1 MVMRMMVTEFP
12 VVLGCFLAMALPGA
26 GLARESKNAAAANYP
41 ANYEGGTLPFGHS
54 KVKAT
59 LGADEVIL
67 VQHGHRIAVP
77 ANSITDID
85 CAIGVHRRLGA
96 AVLDVVPYM
105 HLGESEHHYVGVTWM
120 NSATGAKSPKVEVLF
135 RLNKSE
141 YGAFLA
147 GLERLTGKKAV
158 DTNQTLTA
166 VHYN

>member
-1 MVMRMMVTEFP
+1 MKMMVTKFP
-12 VVLGCFLAMALPGA
+12 AVLGLCLAMVSPGLV
-26 GLARESKNAAAANYP
+26 LARESKNAAAANYP

-59 LGADEVIL
+59 LGANEVIL
-67 VQHGHRIAVP
+67 VQHGRRIAVP
-77 ANSITDID
+77 ASSITEIA
-85 CAIGVHRRLGA
+85 CATGIHRRLGA
-96 AVLDVVPYM
+96 AVLGVVPYM
-105 HLGESEHHYVGVTWM
+105 HLGETENHYVGVTWM
-120 NSATGAKSPKVEVLF
+120 NSAAAGAKTPKVEVLF
-135 RLNKSE
+135 RLNKGE

>member
-1 MVMRMMVTEFP
+1 
-12 VVLGCFLAMALPGA
+12 
-26 GLARESKNAAAANYP
+26 
-41 ANYEGGTLPFGHS
+41 
-54 KVKAT
+54 
-59 LGADEVIL
+59 
-67 VQHGHRIAVP
+67 
-77 ANSITDID
+77 
-85 CAIGVHRRLGA
+85 
-96 AVLDVVPYM
+96 M
-105 HLGESEHHYVGVTWM
+105 HLGESEHLYVGVTWM